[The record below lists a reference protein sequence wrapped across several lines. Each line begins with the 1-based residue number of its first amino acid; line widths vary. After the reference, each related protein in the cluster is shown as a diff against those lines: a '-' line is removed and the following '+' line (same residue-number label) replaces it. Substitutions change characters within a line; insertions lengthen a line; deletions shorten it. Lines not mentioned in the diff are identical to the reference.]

1 MFEIDNQKDEMID
14 LGMGKIPRIT
24 NIGTVKPN
32 NMLSKI
38 DNVVKEND
46 NIILPTMGLS
56 DKEEQSVPIVS
67 ENYIS

>member
-1 MFEIDNQKDEMID
+1 MYEINNNNLIDDNKSNMP
-14 LGMGKIPRIT
+14 KIS

-56 DKEEQSVPIVS
+56 SKEEESVPIVS

>member
-1 MFEIDNQKDEMID
+1 MP
-14 LGMGKIPRIT
+14 KIS

-56 DKEEQSVPIVS
+56 SKEEESVPIVS